1 MKSLVLFISFVFFI
15 GGSEYALSDTFYL
28 TFQNTG
34 SEDVY
39 YSTAIRRMKF
49 VGWGDWRASGWYA
62 LPAGSSKQVY
72 AGSDEQVAFA
82 FKKHGGYIKF
92 NNRNSRSSKKWLK
105 GWHVATKDVFDYRFK
120 NKSKPS
126 ERLDGFVEM
135 SFGYHYESRSWG
147 TSHIVRQSV
156 NINTSK
162 NHKPIPW
169 TRNARRA
176 AAVSPDN
183 FLEALDSA
191 IEENKKEKSRKK
203 DISPHADAPV
213 SRTDPRVHKGDGS
226 RLDRLLH
233 EGLSNT
239 SCYRMEG
246 VLMTYPAFAA
256 GVSEDGSV
264 YVEGLENRV
273 DGKLTDKAG
282 RSSIPVDQVRD
293 TRIVPSRSGAQPRC
307 ARLELRCPKKEKCA
321 RNEGVRRSSISLYF
335 NSAERANEVAALL
348 VPPPEDSMKA
358 GAAPKPQEPA
368 SSSARPALVF
378 SGKEETPQI
387 RACKAS
393 IEANINGYT
402 TTGDVRSAC
411 QCVEQVFAAISANIP
426 GKYHEQYL
434 YDDPDSGETYFDF
447 SAILKTR
454 SGKKT
459 DEIARLA
466 KSYAWDARICVGF
479 IPTRSGLISHPPKRW
494 LHTYRRLEKP
504 EDWDKSGRIDYIGDI
519 LEPVEGPA
527 REQNQ
532 GLSGLLYTDMRP
544 LWYMVQEATLTK
556 GAGDLRARFIARNE
570 SLQELQA
577 YNWELR
583 RRPLLGCSYQTK
595 SPNNEYNR
603 WQSTYHDYYW
613 YDPEWEEE
621 EIKGLLNNISSD
633 HLFHQIGPERTTCPT
648 ERPE

>member
-1 MKSLVLFISFVFFI
+1 MRSLVLFIFFVFFM
-15 GGSEYALSDTFYL
+15 GGSKHALSDTFYL

-82 FKKHGGYIKF
+82 FKKRGGYIKF
-92 NNRNSRSSKKWLK
+92 NNRNSKSSKKWLK

-120 NKSKPS
+120 NQSKPS

-162 NHKPIPW
+162 NNKPIPW

-176 AAVSPDN
+176 ATVSPDN

-191 IEENKKEKSRKK
+191 IEENKKAKSRKK

-213 SRTDPRVHKGDGS
+213 ARTDPRVHKGDGS

-233 EGLSNT
+233 ESLSNA

-256 GVSEDGSV
+256 GVSEGGSV

-273 DGKLTDKAG
+273 DGKLTNKAG
-282 RSSIPVDQVRD
+282 RSSIPLDQVRG

-321 RNEGVRRSSISLYF
+321 RSEGFRRSSVSLYF
-335 NSAERANEVAALL
+335 NSTERANEVADLL
-348 VPPPEDSMKA
+348 VPPSEDSIKA
-358 GAAPKPQEPA
+358 GAAPKLPLKSDSEP
-368 SSSARPALVF
+368 SSR
-378 SGKEETPQI
+378 TD
-387 RACKAS
+387 KAS
-393 IEANINGYT
+393 PLNDPRLYRLFGFVGLIVILTLGVLSFKRNGVNENASERGSEGRSVISHVIFLMANLVIYTGYI
-402 TTGDVRSAC
+402 
-411 QCVEQVFAAISANIP
+411 FAAVMMAVIDLSDFKGFFDPNDVLENIFT
-426 GKYHEQYL
+426 L
-434 YDDPDSGETYFDF
+434 SGGVFF
-447 SAILKTR
+447 L
-454 SGKKT
+454 
-459 DEIARLA
+459 
-466 KSYAWDARICVGF
+466 VGF
-479 IPTRSGLISHPPKRW
+479 GFLLAWINKKPKQKTKRLISFVCTAVYAGSFFVIVWTGP
-494 LHTYRRLEKP
+494 YRGPFFHLGWSYVILLSFFSILP
-504 EDWDKSGRIDYIGDI
+504 FLGAIIWGRMTI
-519 LEPVEGPA
+519 
-527 REQNQ
+527 
-532 GLSGLLYTDMRP
+532 
-544 LWYMVQEATLTK
+544 K
-556 GAGDLRARFIARNE
+556 GA
-570 SLQELQA
+570 
-577 YNWELR
+577 R
-583 RRPLLGCSYQTK
+583 R
-595 SPNNEYNR
+595 
-603 WQSTYHDYYW
+603 
-613 YDPEWEEE
+613 
-621 EIKGLLNNISSD
+621 
-633 HLFHQIGPERTTCPT
+633 
-648 ERPE
+648 